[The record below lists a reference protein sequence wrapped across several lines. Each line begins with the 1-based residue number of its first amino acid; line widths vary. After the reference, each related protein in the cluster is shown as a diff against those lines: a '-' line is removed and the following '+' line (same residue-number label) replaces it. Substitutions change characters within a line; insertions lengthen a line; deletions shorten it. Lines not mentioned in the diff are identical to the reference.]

1 MNKTWQMMVQVVVGV
16 TLQKRRAKTRTERP
30 LRSVREDHYA
40 LLLAAQY

>member
-1 MNKTWQMMVQVVVGV
+1 MNKTWEMTVQVVVGS
-16 TLQKRRAKTRTERP
+16 TLQKRPPKTRTERP